1 MPRYY
6 EHPACSSESRTNP
19 VIHWLL
25 DGDPSIR
32 WQILRDLLDA
42 DESAV
47 ERERRKISRDGWGAR
62 LLAKQNAAGT
72 WARGRSSDGLYSP
85 KWISTTYTMLLL
97 RDLGLPPNVRAV
109 QRACKPLLDGGLQP
123 DGGVSYG
130 TWAKWTRRGETC
142 VTGMVLSIL
151 SYFDYEDSR
160 LKILANHLLEQ
171 QMPDGGWNCRRYQG
185 ATHSSMHTTISAL
198 EGLLLYELHCQSKV
212 RELRAAQSR
221 AREFLLLHRLFRS
234 HRTGKVIKPEFTRF
248 SFPPRWHYDILR
260 ALDYF
265 QDGQR
270 SSRSAARRGHR
281 NHPPQSAQ
289 RRPLASATLLQ
300 RKNLFR
306 AGATRRAQPLE
317 HSPRLACTPLVA
329 QAPRRPTCVTLVAQ
343 TFRPAGLF
351 PPVVWPLYRR
361 TTLPLLLCPTHNRS
375 PVQPATGGLP

>member
-1 MPRYY
+1 MSTLPV
-6 EHPACSSESRTNP
+6 ACESRANP
-19 VIHWLL
+19 VVRWLL

-32 WQILRDLLDA
+32 WQVLRDLLGA

-97 RDLGLPPNVRAV
+97 RDLGLRPNARAA
-109 QRACKPLLDGGLQP
+109 QRACKPLLDAGLQP

-151 SYFDYEDSR
+151 SYFNYEDSR
-160 LKILANHLLEQ
+160 LDILANHLLEQ
-171 QMPDGGWNCRRYQG
+171 QMPDGGWNCRRFQG

-198 EGLLLYELHCQSKV
+198 EGLRLYELHCQRKA

-221 AREFLLLHRLFRS
+221 AREFLLIHRLFRS
-234 HRTGKVIKPEFTRF
+234 HRTGNVIKPEFTCF

-265 QDGQR
+265 RAVNAPRDARLGEAIEIVHSSQLKDGRWPLQHCYKGKTYFELER
-270 SSRSAARRGHR
+270 LGAPSRWNTLRALRVLRWWH
-281 NHPPQSAQ
+281 
-289 RRPLASATLLQ
+289 RRPAA
-300 RKNLFR
+300 
-306 AGATRRAQPLE
+306 
-317 HSPRLACTPLVA
+317 
-329 QAPRRPTCVTLVAQ
+329 APV
-343 TFRPAGLF
+343 
-351 PPVVWPLYRR
+351 
-361 TTLPLLLCPTHNRS
+361 
-375 PVQPATGGLP
+375 